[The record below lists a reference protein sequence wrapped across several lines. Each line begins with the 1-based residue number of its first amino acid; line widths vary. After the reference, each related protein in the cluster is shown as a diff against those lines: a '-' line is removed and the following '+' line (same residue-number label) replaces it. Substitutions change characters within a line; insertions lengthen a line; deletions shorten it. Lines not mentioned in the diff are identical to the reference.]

1 MYVLHTYDVD
11 LDRACICTGS
21 VGHCACDVD
30 AYVVH
35 AYACVMSRSCAL
47 VYVQVSHSAE
57 LRKAPLFHKILYFG
71 MLYLGAIVM
80 SIIGGFEHT
89 GEGHEGHAH

>member
-1 MYVLHTYDVD
+1 MLYVLHTNDVD
-11 LDRACICTGS
+11 LDHACTCTCS

-35 AYACVMSRSCAL
+35 AYAYVMSRSCAL
-47 VYVQVSHSAE
+47 VQVSHSAE